1 MHGETVKYTASV
13 FRTEIILYFLRIRV
27 HHDAKPSK
35 MAHGDASSS
44 YSVGVP
50 GSNLGL
56 DIECSE
62 GVRAFFSVPT
72 CTCLNS
78 ISHETVAS
86 SFPVVTNLLFVND
99 HKILGRDSPI
109 WRPRCGLE
117 KRELVFLTAGRDK
130 GSFCSL
136 NDRDQLWGPLSLL
149 FCRHRGLFLRGYSG
163 RSREVDL
170 SPPSTAE
177 FKNERSCFSASAFAF
192 MASTGTPLLYLLY
205 AIASK
210 VRWIRCRTKKRTLTA
225 FFALRMRSEAN
236 APKNGEPTDGFS
248 FTTMLQHTGRF
259 WSRIS

>member
-99 HKILGRDSPI
+99 HKILRRDGPI
-109 WRPRCGLE
+109 WATTLRAGKERTRVSDRRQGQGI
-117 KRELVFLTAGRDK
+117 FLFSK
-130 GSFCSL
+130 
-136 NDRDQLWGPLSLL
+136 
-149 FCRHRGLFLRGYSG
+149 
-163 RSREVDL
+163 RSRPAL
-170 SPPSTAE
+170 GPAQPPI
-177 FKNERSCFSASAFAF
+177 
-192 MASTGTPLLYLLY
+192 L
-205 AIASK
+205 
-210 VRWIRCRTKKRTLTA
+210 
-225 FFALRMRSEAN
+225 
-236 APKNGEPTDGFS
+236 
-248 FTTMLQHTGRF
+248 
-259 WSRIS
+259 